1 MSFRRCECAHYGG
14 FQFKLW
20 PFAEGGRGITE
31 VSLRVTRTPVGC
43 DEAIALPGLNHWGC
57 RRDQVFAF
65 ARRKR
70 RGRPLIR
77 PGESF
82 WRLAAT
88 HFADDKRAAEP
99 DAAIGRKA
107 GPVARRQP

>member
-14 FQFKLW
+14 FQFQLW
-20 PFAEGGRGITE
+20 SFAESGRGITE

-70 RGRPLIR
+70 RVGPLIR
-77 PGESF
+77 PRAEIFLVLG
-82 WRLAAT
+82 AALNPPT
-88 HFADDKRAAEP
+88 TALGSA
-99 DAAIGRKA
+99 
-107 GPVARRQP
+107 